1 METAQA
7 MSEPVFQSL
16 EDAVVVAETTLL
28 DTQVA
33 VESLRAELDQFTR
46 LHQIQLGPLYGRLD
60 ELDAL
65 TAETEAAMTGDP
77 EAIRRA
83 VEARARVDGED
94 PMLFAAANAGLLE
107 EDGEGGAEQEQKP
120 PRPSR
125 ERGPGPRP
133 GRAGAP
139 EQDRAAAVPRA
150 GPPVAPDL
158 VQDPAEIAR
167 RSAFITRVN
176 AAYEKDDLPALQ
188 KLSEE
193 WSLTSSGPAGPSAA
207 RDVAPRPPDLAAREA
222 GRARPGAPDAD
233 GEPHGGR
240 ARGLPVRLA
249 DGAALDLRAALHG
262 DRRAETLLNA
272 LIGLEAGQPFGRLVE
287 VLVGGP
293 LADLR
298 GAPVGTRV
306 AAEVS
311 DLGGNP
317 P

>member
-7 MSEPVFQSL
+7 MSEPLFQSL
-16 EDAVVVAETTLL
+16 EDAVVVAETALL

-94 PMLFAAANAGLLE
+94 PLLFAAANAGLLD
-107 EDGEGGAEQEQKP
+107 EDADGAEPSPAP
-120 PRPSR
+120 PRPR
-125 ERGPGPRP
+125 E
-133 GRAGAP
+133 
-139 EQDRAAAVPRA
+139 AAAPA
-150 GPPVAPDL
+150 PDPDAPVRPSKTAQRLYRELARRSHPDL

-176 AAYEKDDLPALQ
+176 AAYEKDDLAALQ

-193 WSLTSSGPAGPSAA
+193 WSLTSSGPAVDSPQSEMWLRNRLIWLRAKQA
-207 RDVAPRPPDLAAREA
+207 ELALERQTLMENPMADVLAAYQY
-222 GRARPGAPDAD
+222 DS
-233 GEPHGGR
+233 
-240 ARGLPVRLA
+240 LT
-249 DGAALDLRAALHG
+249 ALRSISEQLYTAIAER
-262 DRRAETLLNA
+262 ETLLNA
-272 LIGLEAGQPFGRLVE
+272 LIG
-287 VLVGGP
+287 
-293 LADLR
+293 
-298 GAPVGTRV
+298 
-306 AAEVS
+306 S
-311 DLGGNP
+311 
-317 P
+317 

>member
-7 MSEPVFQSL
+7 MSEPLFQNL
-16 EDAVVVAETTLL
+16 EDAVVVAETALL

-107 EDGEGGAEQEQKP
+107 DDGEGGSEHEQKP
-120 PRPSR
+120 PRPRQEAAPTPDPDVPVRPSKTAQRLYR
-125 ERGPGPRP
+125 ELARRSH
-133 GRAGAP
+133 
-139 EQDRAAAVPRA
+139 
-150 GPPVAPDL
+150 PDL
-158 VQDPAEIAR
+158 VQDQAEIAR

-193 WSLTSSGPAGPSAA
+193 WSLTSSGPAVDSPQREMWLQHRLIWLRVKQAELA
-207 RDVAPRPPDLAAREA
+207 LERQTLMENPMADVLAAYQY
-222 GRARPGAPDAD
+222 DS
-233 GEPHGGR
+233 
-240 ARGLPVRLA
+240 LT
-249 DGAALDLRAALHG
+249 ALRSISEQLYTAIAER
-262 DRRAETLLNA
+262 ETLLNA
-272 LIGLEAGQPFGRLVE
+272 LIG
-287 VLVGGP
+287 
-293 LADLR
+293 
-298 GAPVGTRV
+298 
-306 AAEVS
+306 S
-311 DLGGNP
+311 
-317 P
+317 

>member
-94 PMLFAAANAGLLE
+94 PLLFAAANAGLLD
-107 EDGEGGAEQEQKP
+107 EDGEGGAEQDQKP
-120 PRPSR
+120 PRPRAESAAPAADPDVPVRPSKTAQRLYR
-125 ERGPGPRP
+125 ELARRSH
-133 GRAGAP
+133 
-139 EQDRAAAVPRA
+139 
-150 GPPVAPDL
+150 PDL
-158 VQDPAEIAR
+158 VQDPTEIAR

-193 WSLTSSGPAGPSAA
+193 WSLTSSGPAKDHPQREMWLRGRLIWLRAKQAELALERQTLMENPMA
-207 RDVAPRPPDLAAREA
+207 DVLAAYQY
-222 GRARPGAPDAD
+222 DS
-233 GEPHGGR
+233 
-240 ARGLPVRLA
+240 LT
-249 DGAALDLRAALHG
+249 ALRSISEQLYTAIAER
-262 DRRAETLLNA
+262 ETLLNA
-272 LIGLEAGQPFGRLVE
+272 LIG
-287 VLVGGP
+287 
-293 LADLR
+293 
-298 GAPVGTRV
+298 
-306 AAEVS
+306 S
-311 DLGGNP
+311 
-317 P
+317 